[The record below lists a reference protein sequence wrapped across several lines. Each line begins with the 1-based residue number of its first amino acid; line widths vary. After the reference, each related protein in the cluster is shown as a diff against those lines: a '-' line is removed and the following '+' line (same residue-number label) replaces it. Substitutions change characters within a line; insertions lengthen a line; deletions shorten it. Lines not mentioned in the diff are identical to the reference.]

1 MGFFRRLFGRREP
14 SSGRV
19 AKERLRLVLT
29 QDRAGISPA
38 LLDKLKDDIIMVISR
53 HLDVDVEGVQVTVT
67 QSNRE
72 SSLVADIPLADG
84 RGASA
89 RYTKDR

>member
-1 MGFFRRLFGRREP
+1 MGFLARLLGRRQP

-38 LLDKLKDDIIMVISR
+38 LLETLKDEIITVISR
-53 HLDVDVEGVQVTVT
+53 HLDVDVDSVQVAVS
-67 QSNRE
+67 QDNRE
-72 SSLVADIPLADG
+72 SSLVADIPLKG
-84 RGASA
+84 HRHVHQ
-89 RYTKDR
+89 R

>member
-1 MGFFRRLFGRREP
+1 MGFFQRLFGRREP

-38 LLDKLKDDIIMVISR
+38 LLDTLKDEIIMVISR
-53 HLDVDVEGVQVTVT
+53 HIDVDVDSVQVNVT

-72 SSLVADIPLADG
+72 SSLVADIPLKDQ
-84 RGASA
+84 RGT
-89 RYTKDR
+89 R

>member
-1 MGFFRRLFGRREP
+1 MGFLERLLGGREP

-38 LLDKLKDDIIMVISR
+38 LLDKLKDEIIEVISR
-53 HLDVDVEGVQVTVT
+53 HIDVEVEAVEVTVT

-72 SSLVADIPLADG
+72 SSLVADIPL
-84 RGASA
+84 RKPRVS
-89 RYTKDR
+89 RER